1 MKNKKPSILFPWK
14 NIKKT
19 TPEEDKAF
27 QEQLDREKL
36 GLKDGF
42 AMTVAAFL
50 TLFLPAALILI
61 GCCLLVM
68 LLFGA
73 FN

>member
-1 MKNKKPSILFPWK
+1 MKNKKPSLLFWK
-14 NIKKT
+14 NFKKT
-19 TPEEDKAF
+19 TPEEDEAF
-27 QEQLDREKL
+27 QRQLEETKLEK
-36 GLKDGF
+36 KDGF

-50 TLFLPAALILI
+50 VLFLPAALILI
-61 GCCLLVM
+61 GCCVLVM